1 VSSVAEEVAALRGT
15 RSATLRDLITHPPFA
30 RLLAAMSVSS
40 LGDWVGFL
48 AVTSLVT
55 DLAAGTATA
64 GFAVAG
70 LMIARTL
77 PAVLLGPL
85 AGALVDR
92 VDRKRIMI
100 TADLSRGAMY
110 AAMVFL
116 DQLAT
121 IYVLSFAIESLSL
134 VWGPAR
140 DASLP
145 NLVPRRQLANA
156 NSIALASTYGTL
168 PLGGIVFAVLVSVN
182 DLLVPLL
189 PFLDAHD
196 VGVPLFLDAGTFLFS
211 AAMLSRVTIRTPST
225 ARVAGPLDFSR
236 IWRDV
241 VDGVRFL
248 REDSMA
254 SAMTAGIVVAFS
266 AVGAVLALGRIFVE
280 GSLDAGSR
288 GWGFIV
294 TSFGIGMGLGMAG
307 ANQVARVIQ
316 RVSVFPWSMVAAA
329 LSLFVLAAMPNLG
342 FASVM
347 TVWLGA
353 FCGIAWVTGYTLLQE
368 NVQDEF
374 RGRTFASLTV
384 LSRMGLFL
392 SLASFP
398 TLAGIYGSAGARFGL
413 DGVRLALASAG
424 LAVAIAGLQTRR
436 LLKRYRLSRPEPLT
450 LVPKLKRPPAT
461 GFFIA
466 FEGVEGA
473 GKGTMIDLAERHLRE
488 EGYDVLVTREPG
500 GTALGERVRSL
511 LLDPGTGTLDARTEA
526 LLFAAS
532 RAQTVHSVIRPALA
546 EGKVVLCDRYVDSSL
561 AYQGW
566 GRGLGEQD
574 ILTLNVWATQGL
586 FPDLVILLHLEP
598 ERGLLRST
606 EAPDRMELEGQ
617 DFHAKV
623 ADAYLKIAEEHPER
637 FVVVD
642 ADRDPAEVF
651 DAVREAIERALER
664 EEDIRRPNAVT
675 PAGGTTAEDGPRDGA
690 GGPAADGA
698 DPGAPAGS

>member
-1 VSSVAEEVAALRGT
+1 VSSVADEVAALRGT
-15 RSATLRDLITHPPFA
+15 RSATLRDLFTHRPFA
-30 RLLAAMSVSS
+30 GLLAAMSVSS

-55 DLAAGTATA
+55 DLTAGTASA

-70 LMIARTL
+70 LMLARTL
-77 PAVLLGPL
+77 PAVVLGPL

-92 VDRKRIMI
+92 VDRKRVMI
-100 TADLSRGAMY
+100 VADLVRGAMY

-121 IYVLSFAIESLSL
+121 IYILSFAIESLSL

-156 NSIALASTYGTL
+156 NSLALASTYGTL
-168 PLGGIVFAVLVSVN
+168 PLGGIVFTLLVSVN
-182 DLLVPLL
+182 GLLSPLIPFLEVRDEAVPLL
-189 PFLDAHD
+189 
-196 VGVPLFLDAGTFLFS
+196 LDAGTFLFS
-211 AAMLSRVTIRTPST
+211 AVMLSRIEIRTPVIT
-225 ARVAGPLDFSR
+225 RVTGRLDFSR

-241 VDGVRFL
+241 IDGVRFL

-280 GSLDAGSR
+280 DSLSSGPQ

-294 TSFGIGMGLGMAG
+294 TAFGIGMGLGMAS

-316 RVSVFPWSMVAAA
+316 RVSIFPWSMVVAAGT
-329 LSLFVLAAMPNLG
+329 LFVLASMPTLG
-342 FASVM
+342 LASVV

-353 FCGIAWVTGYTLLQE
+353 FCGLAWVTGYTLLQE
-368 NVQDEF
+368 NVRDEF
-374 RGRTFASLTV
+374 RGRTFASLTI

-398 TLAGIYGSAGARFGL
+398 TLAGIYDAAGSRFEL
-413 DGVRLALASAG
+413 DGVRLALATAG
-424 LAVAIAGLQTRR
+424 LAVAAAGLNTWR
-436 LLKRYRLSRPEPLT
+436 LLKRYRLSRPEPLA
-450 LVPKLKRPPAT
+450 LVPKLKRPPST
-461 GFFIA
+461 GFFVA
-466 FEGVEGA
+466 FEGVEGS
-473 GKGTMIDLAERHLRE
+473 GKGTQIQMAAEHLER
-488 EGYDVLVTREPG
+488 EGYDVLLTREPG
-500 GTALGERVRSL
+500 GTELGERIRTL
-511 LLDPGTGTLDARTEA
+511 LLDPQTGTVDARTEA

-546 EGKVVLCDRYVDSSL
+546 EGKVVICDRYIDSSV

-574 ILTLNVWATQGL
+574 VLTLNVWATQGL
-586 FPDLVILLHLEP
+586 FPDLVVLLHLEP
-598 ERGLLRST
+598 ETGLLRSL
-606 EAPDRMELEGQ
+606 EEPDRIEMESGE
-617 DFHAKV
+617 FHAKV
-623 ADAYLKIAEEHPER
+623 ADAYLRIAEEHPER
-637 FVVVD
+637 FVVVN
-642 ADRDPAEVF
+642 ADEVPERVHER
-651 DAVREAIERALER
+651 VREALER
-664 EEDIRRPNAVT
+664 VLRER
-675 PAGGTTAEDGPRDGA
+675 EDGGHGA
-690 GGPAADGA
+690 
-698 DPGAPAGS
+698 

>member
-1 VSSVAEEVAALRGT
+1 MASVADEVAALRGT
-15 RSATLRDLITHPPFA
+15 RSATLGDLITHPPFA

-48 AVTSLVT
+48 AVTSLVA
-55 DLAAGTATA
+55 DLAGGTGGAA
-64 GFAVAG
+64 FSVAG
-70 LMIARTL
+70 LMLARTL
-77 PAVLLGPL
+77 PAVLFGPI
-85 AGALVDR
+85 AGTLVDR
-92 VDRKRIMI
+92 LDRKRIMVM
-100 TADLSRGAMY
+100 ADLARGTMY
-110 AAMVFL
+110 VAMVFIG
-116 DQLAT
+116 QLWA
-121 IYVLSFAIESLSL
+121 IYALSFAIESFSL

-168 PLGGIVFAVLVSVN
+168 PLGGIVFTVLVGLN
-182 DLLVPLL
+182 TLLSHAL
-189 PFLDAHD
+189 PILRGRDQA
-196 VGVPLFLDAGTFLFS
+196 VPLFLDAATFVFS
-211 AAMLSRVTIRTPST
+211 AAMISRVPIPPSPAMLT
-225 ARVAGPLDFSR
+225 GRLDFSR

-241 VDGVRFL
+241 RDGVRFL

-266 AVGAVLALGRIFVE
+266 AVGAVLALAPIFVVDTL
-280 GSLDAGSR
+280 GADKGGTA
-288 GWGFIV
+288 
-294 TSFGIGMGLGMAG
+294 FGVGIGLGMAS
-307 ANQVARVIQ
+307 ANQVSRLID
-316 RVSVFPWSMVAAA
+316 RVSIFPWSIVVAAA
-329 LSLFVLAAMPNLG
+329 TLFVLSAMPN
-342 FASVM
+342 FALAAVV

-353 FCGIAWVTGYTLLQE
+353 FCGLAWVTGYTLLQE
-368 NVQDEF
+368 NVRDEF

-392 SLASFP
+392 SLATFP
-398 TLAGIYGSAGARFGL
+398 TLAGVYGTLGAGSELGI
-413 DGVRLALASAG
+413 RLALASAG
-424 LAVAIAGLQTRR
+424 IAVAIAGLNTWR
-436 LLKRYRLSRPEPLT
+436 LLKRYRLSRPQPLT

-466 FEGVEGA
+466 FEGVEGS
-473 GKGTMIDLAERHLRE
+473 GKGTQVRMAEEFMRS

-500 GTALGERVRSL
+500 GTAVGERVREL
-511 LLDPGTGTLDARTEA
+511 LLDPHTGKLDARTEA

-546 EGKVVLCDRYVDSSL
+546 EGKVVICDRYVDSSL

-574 ILTLNVWATQGL
+574 ILTLNVWGTQGL

-606 EAPDRMELEGQ
+606 DPPDRMELEGQ

-637 FVVVD
+637 IVVVD
-642 ADRDPAEVF
+642 ADKPPAEVF
-651 DAVREAIERALER
+651 DGVRAALDKALGER
-664 EEDIRRPNAVT
+664 EE
-675 PAGGTTAEDGPRDGA
+675 GGGA
-690 GGPAADGA
+690 GSLKPSAHPEDASADTSSNDDEPGSEALPAD
-698 DPGAPAGS
+698 

>member
-1 VSSVAEEVAALRGT
+1 VSSVADEVAALRGT
-15 RSATLRDLITHPPFA
+15 RSATLKDLITHRPFA
-30 RLLAAMSVSS
+30 GLLAAMSVSS

-55 DLAAGTATA
+55 DLTAGTTSA

-77 PAVLLGPL
+77 PAVVLGPL
-85 AGALVDR
+85 AGALIDR
-92 VDRKRIMI
+92 VDRKRVMI
-100 TADLSRGAMY
+100 VADLARGVMY

-156 NSIALASTYGTL
+156 NSLALASTYGTL
-168 PLGGIVFAVLVSVN
+168 PLGGIVFT
-182 DLLVPLL
+182 LLVGVNGLLGPLVPFLQVHDEAFPLL
-189 PFLDAHD
+189 
-196 VGVPLFLDAGTFLFS
+196 LDAGTFLFS
-211 AAMLSRVTIRTPST
+211 AVMLSRIELRTPVIV
-225 ARVAGPLDFSR
+225 RVTGSLDFSR

-241 VDGVRFL
+241 IEGVRFL

-280 GSLDAGSR
+280 ESLSAGAK
-288 GWGFIV
+288 GWGFMV
-294 TSFGIGMGLGMAG
+294 TAFGVGMGLGMG
-307 ANQVARVIQ
+307 SANQVARVIQ
-316 RVSVFPWSMVAAA
+316 RVSIFPWSTVVAAGT
-329 LSLFVLAAMPNLG
+329 LFVLAAMPNLG
-342 FASVM
+342 LAAVV

-353 FCGIAWVTGYTLLQE
+353 FCGLAWVTGYTLLQE

-374 RGRTFASLTV
+374 RGRTFASLTI

-398 TLAGIYGSAGARFGL
+398 TLAGIYDAAGSRFEL

-424 LAVAIAGLQTRR
+424 IAVALAGLNTRR

-450 LVPKLKRPPAT
+450 LVPKLKRPPST

-466 FEGVEGA
+466 FEGVEGS
-473 GKGTMIDLAERHLRE
+473 GKGTQIRLAAEHLRN
-488 EGYDVLVTREPG
+488 EGYDVLLTREPG
-500 GTALGERVRSL
+500 GTELGERLRSL
-511 LLDPGTGTLDARTEA
+511 LLDPETGAVDARTEA

-546 EGKVVLCDRYVDSSL
+546 EGKVVICDRYVDSSL

-574 ILTLNVWATQGL
+574 VLTLNVWATQGL
-586 FPDLVILLHLEP
+586 FPDLVVLLHLEP

-637 FVVVD
+637 FVVID
-642 ADRDPAEVF
+642 ADRAQAEVF
-651 DAVREAIERALER
+651 DQVREALATALER
-664 EEDIRRPNAVT
+664 EEEVERR
-675 PAGGTTAEDGPRDGA
+675 PAGGAPRSGDDVAGATDPREPEAATSDPDDG
-690 GGPAADGA
+690 
-698 DPGAPAGS
+698 

>member
-1 VSSVAEEVAALRGT
+1 VSSVADEVAALRGT
-15 RSATLRDLITHPPFA
+15 RSATLKDLLTHRPFA

-48 AVTSLVT
+48 AVTSLVA
-55 DLAAGTATA
+55 DLTAGTTSA

-85 AGALVDR
+85 AGALIDR
-92 VDRKRIMI
+92 LDRKRVMIM
-100 TADLSRGAMY
+100 ADLARGAMY
-110 AAMVFL
+110 AAMVFV
-116 DQLAT
+116 DELAT

-156 NSIALASTYGTL
+156 NSLALASTYGTL
-168 PLGGIVFAVLVSVN
+168 PLGGIVFTLLVSVN
-182 DLLVPLL
+182 ALLDPLVPFFRGRSEAVPLL
-189 PFLDAHD
+189 
-196 VGVPLFLDAGTFLFS
+196 LDAGTFLFS
-211 AAMLSRVTIRTPST
+211 AAMLSRVDIRTPAST
-225 ARVAGPLDFSR
+225 SVIGRLDFSR
-236 IWRDV
+236 IWRDM

-280 GSLDAGSR
+280 QSLSAGPR

-294 TSFGIGMGLGMAG
+294 TAFGIGMGLGMAS
-307 ANQVARVIQ
+307 ANQVARLIQ
-316 RVSVFPWSMVAAA
+316 RVSIFPWSMVVAAGT
-329 LSLFVLAAMPNLG
+329 LFVLAAMPTLG
-342 FASVM
+342 PAAVV

-353 FCGIAWVTGYTLLQE
+353 FCGLAWVTGYTLLQE

-374 RGRTFASLTV
+374 RGRTFASLTI

-398 TLAGIYGSAGARFGL
+398 TLAGIYDAAGSRFDL

-424 LAVAIAGLQTRR
+424 LAVAAAGLNTWR
-436 LLKRYRLSRPEPLT
+436 LLKRYRLSRPEPLA
-450 LVPKLKRPPAT
+450 LVPKLKRPPST
-461 GFFIA
+461 GFFVA
-466 FEGVEGA
+466 FEGVEGS
-473 GKGTMIDLAERHLRE
+473 GKGTQIRLAQEHLRS

-500 GTALGERVRSL
+500 GTELGERVRAL
-511 LLDPGTGTLDARTEA
+511 LLDPGTGPVDVRTEA

-546 EGKVVLCDRYVDSSL
+546 EGKVVICDRYVDSSL

-623 ADAYLKIAEEHPER
+623 ADAYLKIAEDHPER

-642 ADRDPAEVF
+642 ADRAPAEVH
-651 DAVREAIERALER
+651 DDVREALETALVR
-664 EEDIRRPNAVT
+664 EEEVARRTGSGEA
-675 PAGGTTAEDGPRDGA
+675 RGA
-690 GGPAADGA
+690 GGSEDGGAVERGQEDDAAGPD
-698 DPGAPAGS
+698 AG

>member
-1 VSSVAEEVAALRGT
+1 MSSVADEVAALRGT
-15 RSATLRDLITHPPFA
+15 RAATLRDLITHPPFA
-30 RLLAAMSVSS
+30 RVLAAMSVSS

-48 AVTSLVT
+48 AVAALVN
-55 DLAAGTATA
+55 DLAGGGVAAYS
-64 GFAVAG
+64 VAG
-70 LMIARTL
+70 LMLARTL
-77 PAVLLGPL
+77 PAVLFGPI

-92 VDRKRIMI
+92 LDRKRIMI
-100 TADLSRGAMY
+100 TADIARGLLY
-110 AAMVFL
+110 AAMVFVG
-116 DQLAT
+116 QLWA
-121 IYVLSFAIESLSL
+121 IYALSFVIECLSL

-145 NLVPRRQLANA
+145 KLVPRRQLANA
-156 NSIALASTYGTL
+156 NSLALASTYGTL
-168 PLGGIVFAVLVSVN
+168 PLGGIVFTVLVGLN
-182 DLLVPLL
+182 TLLGHAI
-189 PFLDAHD
+189 PFLATHD
-196 VGVPLFLDAGTFLFS
+196 QAVPLFLDAATFAFS
-211 AAMLSRVTIRTPST
+211 AVMISRVAIPPSP
-225 ARVAGPLDFSR
+225 ARMSGALDFSR

-266 AVGAVLALGRIFVE
+266 AVGAVLALAPVYVVE
-280 GSLDAGSR
+280 TLGAGNA

-294 TSFGIGMGLGMAG
+294 TSFGVGIGLGMVS
-307 ANQVARVIQ
+307 ANQTARLID
-316 RVSVFPWSMVAAA
+316 RVSIFPWSLVAAA
-329 LSLFVLAAMPNLG
+329 TTLFVLAAMPNL
-342 FASVM
+342 ALAAVI

-353 FCGIAWVTGYTLLQE
+353 FCGLGWVTGYTLLQE

-374 RGRTFASLTV
+374 RGRTFGSLTV

-392 SLASFP
+392 SLAVFP
-398 TLAGIYGSAGARFGL
+398 TLAGVYGTLGAGPGLGIRFGL
-413 DGVRLALASAG
+413 ATAGIAVALAG
-424 LAVAIAGLQTRR
+424 LNTWR
-436 LLKRYRLSRPEPLT
+436 LLKRFRLSRPEPLT

-466 FEGVEGA
+466 FEGVEGS
-473 GKGTMIDLAERHLRE
+473 GKGTQILLAEEYLRG

-500 GTALGERVRSL
+500 GTDLGERVREL
-511 LLDPGTGTLDARTEA
+511 LLDPGTGKLDARTEA

-532 RAQTVHSVIRPALA
+532 RAQTVQSVIRPALA
-546 EGKVVLCDRYVDSSL
+546 EGKVVVCDRYVDSSL

-574 ILTLNVWATQGL
+574 VLTLNVWGTQGL

-617 DFHAKV
+617 DFHTKV

-637 FVVVD
+637 FVVVE
-642 ADRDPAEVF
+642 ADRAPGEVF
-651 DAVREAIERALER
+651 DRVREAIDKALGERQDDQDVQPLRAVPSEDAPGSGPV
-664 EEDIRRPNAVT
+664 EE
-675 PAGGTTAEDGPRDGA
+675 GGGA
-690 GGPAADGA
+690 GPAASSGD
-698 DPGAPAGS
+698 